1 VYIIDADGTNPILLT
16 SGGIGEQSHRS
27 DPDWSPDG
35 RRVAFQSL
43 INGVF
48 QVMTINVRDQSVQ
61 ALTSEGANE
70 QPSWAPDARHLVF
83 TSSRSGTRQLWV
95 LDTETFRTRQLT
107 RGGRARLA
115 SWSPRLGAA
124 R

>member
-1 VYIIDADGTNPILLT
+1 MPLT
-16 SGGIGEQSHRS
+16 SGGIGEQSSRS

-61 ALTSEGANE
+61 ALTSEGRNE
-70 QPSWAPDARHLVF
+70 QPSWAPDGRHLVF
-83 TSSRSGTRQLWV
+83 TSSRAGVPQLFV
-95 LDTETFRTRQLT
+95 IDTESFKVRQLT
-107 RGGRARLA
+107 HGSRARLS
-115 SWSPRLGAA
+115 SWSPRLDAA